1 MKTEIK
7 AIKKTPIRGI
17 LEIENPFKQMG
28 TTDAHITNQ
37 IEEVEVRI
45 SVVEGTKEEI
55 DSLVKDNFQFN
66 KFLV

>member
-1 MKTEIK
+1 
-7 AIKKTPIRGI
+7 
-17 LEIENPFKQMG
+17 MG
-28 TTDAHITNQ
+28 TTDVHITNQ

-55 DSLVKDNFQFN
+55 DSLVKENFKFN

>member
-7 AIKKTPIRGI
+7 AIKKTLIRGI

-55 DSLVKDNFQFN
+55 DSLVKENFKFN

>member
-7 AIKKTPIRGI
+7 AIKKTLIRGI

-28 TTDAHITNQ
+28 TTDVHITNQ

-55 DSLVKDNFQFN
+55 DSLVKENFKFN